1 MAEFTAQDVK
11 RLRDATGAGM
21 MDAKKA
27 LLENDGDFDAAA
39 KWLRERGLGKAAER
53 SDRANK
59 EGAIALAREGTVA
72 ALVQL
77 KCETDFVA
85 KNADFIN
92 VANDIAE
99 LVAKDGEDAA
109 SQKQEA
115 IDDLKLLLK
124 ENIELGKIARIEAKD
139 GQILDTYLHVQEGRG
154 VNGVIVL
161 LEGSTQ
167 ETAHDIAVHI
177 AFGKP
182 VYMTR
187 DEIPSEILDE
197 ERKTFENQA
206 RNTGKPEQALPK
218 IAEGMLNGWIQ
229 ERTLLE
235 QKFAKDEKQTVKK
248 VLGSATLVQFA
259 QVLLGA

>member
-27 LLENDGDFDAAA
+27 LVENDGDFDAAA

-59 EGAIALAREGTVA
+59 EGAIALAREGSVA

-92 VANDIAE
+92 TANDIAE
-99 LVAKDGEDAA
+99 LVAKDGEGAA
-109 SQKQEA
+109 AQKQEA

-124 ENIELGKIARIEAKD
+124 ENIELGTIARVEAKE

-161 LEGSTQ
+161 LEGGSQ
-167 ETAHDIAVHI
+167 EIAHDIAVHI

-182 VYMTR
+182 KYMTR
-187 DEIPSEILDE
+187 DEIPSEIIDE
-197 ERKTFENQA
+197 ERKSFEAEA
-206 RNTGKPEQALPK
+206 RNSGKPEQALAK
-218 IAEGMLNGWIQ
+218 VAEGKLNGWIQ

-235 QKFAKDEKQTVKK
+235 QKFAKDEKQTVKQ